1 MFLVLLVS
9 LSPLFIGA
17 RVAAQAPRTAPEDAS
32 LVPLGSLHRPIPV
45 EVEPGE
51 DAPRL
56 RGCPNKPPPA
66 LKDRLPF
73 GPGEQLSF
81 DVALLGVRTGK
92 VNLRMGERAIMDGVA
107 TYPLHAQAKSDGF
120 LQVFGDFDARMVSF
134 FDPRALLPVRMVNRT
149 VVQQPFKERPYIS
162 REDGAFAAA
171 HVSDGNAI
179 GGIVNARLR
188 RTGPDANIDK
198 TSRLRSSA
206 DVVDLLSV
214 IYYLRSRELTAAT
227 PVCFELYHRRR
238 LWHVEGTVKPSETR
252 SAPIGS
258 RKSIRLEAVVTRVG
272 GKDPPPPRPVTVWIS
287 DDADRL
293 PVLVSTP
300 DKMGNIEIRLLSH
313 TRGRRLVEK

>member
-1 MFLVLLVS
+1 MRCVFLFFAIPLATVVLAAPVWATQDE
-9 LSPLFIGA
+9 SP
-17 RVAAQAPRTAPEDAS
+17 
-32 LVPLGSLHRPIPV
+32 LVPLGSLYRPIPV

-56 RGCPNKPPPA
+56 RGCPGKPPPP
-66 LKDRLPF
+66 LKDHLPF
-73 GPGEQLSF
+73 GPGEQLSY

-92 VNLRMGERAIMDGVA
+92 VNLRVGERATVDGIA

-120 LQVFGDFDARMVSF
+120 LEVLGNFDARMVSF
-134 FDPRALLPVRMVNRT
+134 FDPRALLPVRMVNRV
-149 VVQQPFKERPYIS
+149 VVQQPFKPAPVIS
-162 REDGAFAAA
+162 REDGAFAPA
-171 HVSDGNAI
+171 HVTQGNPV

-188 RTGPDANIDK
+188 RSGPDMNIDK
-198 TSRLRSSA
+198 NAKLRSSA

-214 IYYLRSRELTAAT
+214 IYYLRSRELTTST

-238 LWHVEGTVKPSETR
+238 LWRVEGTVKPAEMK

-258 RKSIRLEAVVTRVG
+258 RRALRLEAVVTRVG
-272 GKDPPPPRPVTVWIS
+272 GRDPPPPRPVTAWIT

-293 PVLVSTP
+293 PLLVSTP
-300 DKMGNIEIRLLSH
+300 DKMGNVEVRLLSH

>member
-1 MFLVLLVS
+1 MRCVFLIIAVS
-9 LSPLFIGA
+9 FT
-17 RVAAQAPRTAPEDAS
+17 VHAQADDSS

-56 RGCPNKPPPA
+56 RGCPGKAPPA
-66 LKDRLPF
+66 LRDHLPF
-73 GPGEQLSF
+73 GPGEQLSY

-92 VNLRMGERAIMDGVA
+92 VNLRVGERAWVDGIA

-120 LQVFGDFDARMVSF
+120 LEVLGNFDARMVSF
-134 FDPRALLPVRMVNRT
+134 FDPRSLMPVRMVNRV
-149 VVQQPFKERPYIS
+149 VVQQPFKDAPYVS
-162 REDGAFAAA
+162 REDGAFNAA
-171 HVSDGNAI
+171 HVTDGNAV

-188 RTGPDANIDK
+188 RTGPDSGIDK
-198 TSRLRSSA
+198 TARLRSSA

-214 IYYLRSRELTAAT
+214 IYYLRARELTAST

-238 LWHVEGTVKPSETR
+238 LWHVEGVVKPAELK

-258 RKSIRLEAVVTRVG
+258 RRAVRLEAVVTRVG
-272 GKDPPPPRPVTVWIS
+272 GLDPPPPRPVTAWIT

-293 PVLVSTP
+293 PLLVSTP
-300 DKMGNIEIRLLSH
+300 DKLGNIEVRLLSH